1 MSNQDKEL
9 AVRHEDDAAEVAY
22 WRFDARVKGY
32 SEWKGR
38 PQSERDAFKAEYRQ
52 AESRYTARIAELEA
66 EVERLK
72 SEHQWQPIETA
83 PKGKIVLVHYKNCLG
98 NGRTVRAK
106 FYLRVTLE
114 SDDSESGYADAGWY
128 EEAEGHEYLSPL
140 ESDPTH
146 WMPLPSQPSEA
157 MKGGA

>member
-1 MSNQDKEL
+1 MSDKNKEL
-9 AVRHEDDAAEVAY
+9 AVRHEDDDAEVAY

-72 SEHQWQPIETA
+72 ADKSRIDWLADPENNIAQVLLPREIVERNLGSLRDAIDEAMEGGA
-83 PKGKIVLVHYKNCLG
+83 PC
-98 NGRTVRAK
+98 
-106 FYLRVTLE
+106 
-114 SDDSESGYADAGWY
+114 
-128 EEAEGHEYLSPL
+128 
-140 ESDPTH
+140 
-146 WMPLPSQPSEA
+146 QPST
-157 MKGGA
+157 